1 MGKQDVQ
8 AKKVYGHS
16 SRCLIVFPA
25 SWQQN
30 INFLLSPKSLRL
42 EQAFVLLRKITSS
55 LNRIQKTHRQESG
68 ITISIA
74 GRQIPSLL
82 SSKNTE
88 PWVQTQTV
96 LTFNVVKR
104 CKEICMSF
112 FFLPEEVNCRLQD
125 RIAGHSSTITETT

>member
-1 MGKQDVQ
+1 MSGTGFRAVEKDHKFTKQD
-8 AKKVYGHS
+8 
-16 SRCLIVFPA
+16 
-25 SWQQN
+25 
-30 INFLLSPKSLRL
+30 PKD
-42 EQAFVLLRKITSS
+42 T
-55 LNRIQKTHRQESG
+55 QESG
-68 ITISIA
+68 TTISIA

-104 CKEICMSF
+104 CREICMS

-125 RIAGHSSTITETT
+125 RIAGHSSTTTETT